1 MDNKLKF
8 LDEEHAELMGSLR
21 KLSVSGLSTGTAVTD
36 LLTVLEPHFAKE
48 EKIVMPMLAL
58 AQRLAEGDEVPIESA
73 PQAAQEIE
81 KEYRTMFREHAE
93 IRVLAGRARE
103 AALAEK
109 NTDAVETMN
118 WLSHHAEI
126 EEAIVYPLALLAA
139 RLLKCSK

>member
-1 MDNKLKF
+1 MENKLKF

-21 KLSVSGLSTGTAVTD
+21 KLSISGLSTGAAVTD

-48 EKIVMPMLAL
+48 EEIVMPMLAL
-58 AQRLAEGDEVPIESA
+58 AQRLAEGDDVSIHSA
-73 PQAAQEIE
+73 PRAAKEIE
-81 KEYRTMFREHAE
+81 KEYRTMFREHAK
-93 IRVLAGRARE
+93 IRELAGRSGE

-109 NTDAVETMN
+109 NADAVETIN

-139 RLLKCSK
+139 RLLKCNK